1 MIQTSPRMS
10 DTRFPQLPIT
20 DTLQALIAAVQ
31 THSNVVLQAPP
42 GAGKST
48 GVPLAL
54 LHAGVVNGKIIML
67 EPRRLA
73 TRTVAMRM
81 AESLNEPVGK
91 TVGYRTRLDT
101 KISAQTRIEVVTE
114 GILTRMLQSDAE
126 LSNVGLVIF
135 DEFHERSLQ
144 ADLGLALCL
153 EVQATLRD
161 DLKLLVMSA
170 TLDSASVAKLLDD
183 APIITSKGQAFPV
196 STIYRSAGQTP
207 QKIWQNEDVA
217 QKITQVIL
225 RALNEEAGDM
235 LVFLPGQGE
244 IRRTQSLLQAAGLN
258 PNIHVLPLYG
268 ELTAVEQDRAI
279 QPSQAGRRK
288 IVLATNIAETSL
300 TIEGVRI
307 VVDSGL
313 ERRGR
318 FDPATGMNRLETL
331 RISRASADQRQG
343 RAGRT
348 QSGVCYRL
356 WQESEQTLLNAH
368 TPAEI
373 LESDLSPLA
382 LELAAWGTHDIN
394 HLRFLDLPPT
404 AHFFQARE
412 LLRLLG
418 ALDQHGKLTTH
429 GRAMS
434 QLPTHPRLAHLL
446 LKAREYH
453 LSSLGADIAALLTER
468 DLLRNQYG
476 HNKDLDLRTRIEAL
490 QGAMIPYHE
499 VDHAARQRVQ
509 RSREQLLRLLG
520 AAAHSPL
527 QDLQHCGRLLALA
540 YPDRIAQKR
549 GDVNNAATGRY
560 LLSNGRGAVLTQ
572 AQSFSTSSYLA
583 VAQLDGGEREAT
595 IQLAAPID
603 LDELLVIFADEI
615 TNEPRIE
622 WNSREGVVIAQQERK
637 FGSLLLSI
645 TKLERPDPS
654 LVLSALIQGIREL
667 GLSSL
672 PWTES
677 ALALRTR
684 VAFAHQHDARA
695 PTPWPDVSDH
705 ALITNLEQW
714 LAPWL
719 EGITRRSQ
727 LNQLDM
733 HAIILALLD
742 WNQQQRLDE
751 IAPIHL
757 QVPSGS
763 YIALDY
769 STDTPTLSV
778 RLQEVFGMQA
788 TPHVGGGSVPVV
800 MELLSPARRPVQ
812 VTQDLASFWQRGY
825 HDVKKDL
832 KGRYPKHFWPDDP
845 LQAQATSRAKP
856 RGT

>member
-1 MIQTSPRMS
+1 MTAAVLP
-10 DTRFPQLPIT
+10 PLPIT
-20 DTLQALIAAVQ
+20 EALPALLAAVRQ
-31 THSNVVLQAPP
+31 HPSVVLQAPP

-54 LHAGVVNGKIIML
+54 LDAGVVKSKIIML

-73 TRTVAMRM
+73 ARTVATRM
-81 AESLNEPVGK
+81 AATLNEPVGK

-101 KISAQTRIEVVTE
+101 KVSAQTRIEVVTE
-114 GILTRMLQSDAE
+114 GILTRMLQADAE
-126 LSNVGLVIF
+126 MRDVSLVIF

-153 EVQATLRD
+153 EVQTTLRD

-170 TLDSASVAKLLDD
+170 TLDSAAVATLLGD

-196 STIYRSAGQTP
+196 NTIYRSASPTP

-217 QKITQVIL
+217 HKVTQVIL
-225 RALNEEAGDM
+225 RALNEEDGDM

-244 IRRTQSLLQAAGLN
+244 IRRVQTLLQNAHLESH
-258 PNIHVLPLYG
+258 IQVLPLYG
-268 ELTAVEQDRAI
+268 ELTAAEQDRAI
-279 QPSQAGRRK
+279 QPSVIGRRK
-288 IVLATNIAETSL
+288 IVLSTNIAETSL

-313 ERRGR
+313 ERRAR
-318 FDPATGMNRLETL
+318 FNPATGMNRLDTL

-356 WQESEQTLLNAH
+356 WQESEQSLLNAH

-373 LESDLSPLA
+373 VESDLAPLA
-382 LELAAWGTHDIN
+382 LELAAWGTQDTSQ
-394 HLRFLDLPPT
+394 LRCLDVPPA
-404 AHFFQARE
+404 AHFAQARE

-418 ALDQHGKLTTH
+418 AFDQYGKLTSH

-446 LKAREYH
+446 LKAHEYQ
-453 LSSLGADIAALLTER
+453 LGSLGADIAALLSER
-468 DLLRNQYG
+468 DILRNAQG
-476 HNKDLDLRTRIEAL
+476 HHKDLDLRTRIEAL
-490 QGAMIPYHE
+490 HGAMIPYYE
-499 VDHAARQRVQ
+499 VDHAVRQRVQ
-509 RSREQLLRLLG
+509 RTREQLLRQLG
-520 AAAHSPL
+520 PSADDSLHHLA
-527 QDLQHCGRLLALA
+527 HCGKLLALA

-549 GDVNNAATGRY
+549 GDANSNATNRY
-560 LLSNGRGAVLTQ
+560 LLSNGRGALLTQ
-572 AQSFSTSSYLA
+572 AQTLSSSGYLA
-583 VAQLDGGEREAT
+583 VAQLDAGEREAT
-595 IQLAAPID
+595 IQLAAPIE
-603 LDELLVIFADEI
+603 LDELLGIFSDEI

-622 WNSREGVVIAQQERK
+622 WDSREGGVVAQQERK
-637 FGSLLLSI
+637 LGSLLLSV
-645 TKLERPDPS
+645 TKLERANPA
-654 LVLSALIQGIREL
+654 LVLTALLQGIREL
-667 GLSSL
+667 GLSAL
-672 PWTES
+672 PWTD
-677 ALALRTR
+677 AARALRTR
-684 VAFAHQHDARA
+684 IGFAHQHDVRA
-695 PTPWPDVSDH
+695 QTPWPDVSDH
-705 ALITNLEQW
+705 VLITTLEQW

-719 EGITRRSQ
+719 DGITRRSQ

-733 HAIILALLD
+733 HAILLSLLD

-751 IAPIHL
+751 IAPTHL

-763 YIALDY
+763 RIALDY
-769 STDTPTLSV
+769 TNTMPTLSV
-778 RLQEVFGMQA
+778 RLQEVFGLQA
-788 TPHVGGGSVPVV
+788 TPRVGGGSVPVV

-812 VTQDLASFWQRGY
+812 VTQDLASFWARGY

-832 KGRYPKHFWPDDP
+832 KGRYPKHYWPDDP
-845 LQAQATSRAKP
+845 LEAEATARAKP